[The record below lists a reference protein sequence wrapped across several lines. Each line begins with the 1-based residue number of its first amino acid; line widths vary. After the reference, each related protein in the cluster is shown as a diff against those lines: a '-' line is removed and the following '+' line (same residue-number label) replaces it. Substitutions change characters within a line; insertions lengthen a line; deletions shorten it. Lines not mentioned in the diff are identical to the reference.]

1 MINVQLK
8 NRVGLL
14 KINRHE
20 KRNALDIE
28 HLNQLRAGI
37 AELHESGARALVI
50 TGAGSSFSGGAD
62 LDGVYGFGFRVALY
76 TALQDIVSLPI
87 PVIAAINGP
96 AIGAGTQLALA
107 CDLRVASAGAVF
119 AVPTSRNG
127 LVVDPWTVR
136 RLALIAGGGSARA
149 MLLGADNFS
158 AEFAL
163 ARGLA
168 DRIGDTQAALE
179 WAEEIASLAPLSLAY
194 SKMALE
200 SLLEPAQW
208 DEKLDKDFD
217 QCWKSNDA
225 TEGVRARTEKRAPL
239 FSGN

>member
-1 MINVQLK
+1 VIKTQLK
-8 NRVGLL
+8 SRVGFLE
-14 KINRHE
+14 IDRHE
-20 KRNALDIE
+20 KRNALDID
-28 HLNQLRAGI
+28 HLNQLRAGA

-50 TGAGSSFSGGAD
+50 TGAGSSFSAGAD

-76 TALQDIVSLPI
+76 AALEQIASLPI

-107 CDLRVASAGAVF
+107 CDLRVASAEAVF

-136 RLALIAGGGSARA
+136 RLALVAGGGSARA
-149 MLLGADNFS
+149 LLLGADHFT

-168 DRIGDTQAALE
+168 DRIGDTQVALK
-179 WAEEIASLAPLSLAY
+179 WAEEITSFAPLSLSY
-194 SKMALE
+194 SKSALE
-200 SLLEPAQW
+200 SLLEPGQW
-208 DEKLDKDFD
+208 DEKLDEDFD
-217 QCWKSNDA
+217 QCWKSKDA
-225 TEGVRARTEKRAPL
+225 TEGVLARTERRTPL
-239 FSGN
+239 FNGN